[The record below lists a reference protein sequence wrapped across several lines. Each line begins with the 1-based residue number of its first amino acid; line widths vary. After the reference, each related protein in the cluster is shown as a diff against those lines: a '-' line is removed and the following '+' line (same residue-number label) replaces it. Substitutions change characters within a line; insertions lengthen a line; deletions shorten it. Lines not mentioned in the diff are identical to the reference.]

1 VLRDAVMLASIYPAD
16 NASILDNVK
25 FGGPLDPLTG
35 EPTATDEQ
43 AIAACKRANAAAFI
57 ELLPQKYNTPVQRSG
72 GSLSGGQKQ
81 R

>member
-1 VLRDAVMLASIYPAD
+1 LTAHPNR
-16 NASILDNVK
+16 
-25 FGGPLDPLTG
+25 PLDPLTG
-35 EPTATDEQ
+35 EPTATDEHIEQ
-43 AIAACKRANAAAFI
+43 AIEACKRANAAAFI